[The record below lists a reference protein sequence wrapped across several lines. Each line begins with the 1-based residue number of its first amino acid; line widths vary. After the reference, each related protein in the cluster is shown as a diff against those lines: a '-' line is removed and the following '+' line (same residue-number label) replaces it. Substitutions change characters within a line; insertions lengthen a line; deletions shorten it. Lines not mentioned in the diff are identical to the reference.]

1 MGCERC
7 VDRGELVDGR
17 AAEEAAPATSK
28 VRGKLCGC
36 ASGGCATS
44 LLPLLFL
51 FVSHARAGKI
61 QELCGIG

>member
-7 VDRGELVDGR
+7 DDRGELAGGR

-36 ASGGCATS
+36 ASGGCATG
-44 LLPLLFL
+44 LLPLL
-51 FVSHARAGKI
+51 FVSHARAGRI